1 LGKSDTTRW
10 FYILKTVLN
19 IKPIAQR
26 ETKLTKE
33 RLYSNVTWK
42 AKQCLQGKHVKL
54 KWKIDGK

>member
-42 AKQCLQGKHVKL
+42 EAT
-54 KWKIDGK
+54 

>member
-1 LGKSDTTRW
+1 
-10 FYILKTVLN
+10 LKTVLN

-42 AKQCLQGKHVKL
+42 EAT
-54 KWKIDGK
+54 